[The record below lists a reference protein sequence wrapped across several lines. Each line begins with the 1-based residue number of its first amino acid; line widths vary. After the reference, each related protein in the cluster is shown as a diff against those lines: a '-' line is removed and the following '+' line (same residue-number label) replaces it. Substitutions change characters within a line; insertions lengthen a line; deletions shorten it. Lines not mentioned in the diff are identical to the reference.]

1 MIPKSKGWR
10 VPAYGGV
17 CGRLEIVA
25 FEGEPLSSLL
35 HVEYY
40 RKLKYAR
47 AILEAAMDFTFK
59 HDRSVHIYVSCL
71 LALFFVSFFGNEHV
85 SSFTDSAFTSWTG
98 L

>member
-71 LALFFVSFFGNEHV
+71 LALFFVSFF
-85 SSFTDSAFTSWTG
+85 
-98 L
+98 